1 MRRCWQVTD
10 TVPPDGGT
18 FDPPGPAD
26 YTFDMNF
33 NEPVDPA
40 SVQTS
45 DLHFSGVPGTSVTA
59 VSVINGDMTA
69 EFTIHINSIFSGTLT
84 INLPAGAITDQF
96 GNSNAAF
103 TGNYEYVGT
112 APKGCGLLVGS
123 GLTQGWPGNTWSAQ
137 LANNIVQYTFAI
149 SQPAANDFALFET
162 HDPWGSTFIKDA
174 ITANGHTYTE
184 FTPGDLATVN
194 FSDYRVVIC
203 NWDDTTAPEFITPYT
218 AAIPALEAYAGA
230 GGVVWVQA
238 AIQSC
243 DSVPMPFGG
252 QGTGC
257 DFSPSDNVVDPASP
271 MMTDIPNPMEGNS
284 ASHLSF
290 TGLPGPA
297 HTVVVNP
304 ADNNPVL
311 YDLQFGGT
319 CGGTP
324 TPTPTPTATPTVT
337 PSVTPYCD
345 TNGYSYS
352 DSKCYT
358 DRDANCHAY
367 AASPDAKAAAHAV
380 SASDSVIMVDI
391 GYNG

>member
-1 MRRCWQVTD
+1 MHIPAGAFNQASNNDPVLEFNCTFRYDATLLAVTD

-18 FDPPGPAD
+18 FQPPGPAS
-26 YTFDMNF
+26 YTYDMNF

-45 DLHFSGVPGTSVTA
+45 DLHFSGVPGTNVTN
-59 VSVINGDMTA
+59 VQVINGDMTA
-69 EFTIHINSIFSGTLT
+69 EFTIQINSIFSGTLT

-137 LANNIVQYTFAI
+137 LATNTVQYTFAI

-184 FTPGDLATVN
+184 FTPADLATVN

-218 AAIPALEAYAGA
+218 AAIPGLEAYAGA

-243 DSVPMPFGG
+243 DAIPMPFGG

-271 MMTDIPNPMEGNS
+271 MMAGIPNPMEGNS
-284 ASHLSF
+284 ASHLSY

-304 ADNNPVL
+304 ANNNPVL

-324 TPTPTPTATPTVT
+324 TPSPTP
-337 PSVTPYCD
+337 S
-345 TNGYSYS
+345 GYS
-352 DSKCYT
+352 
-358 DRDANCHAY
+358 
-367 AASPDAKAAAHAV
+367 
-380 SASDSVIMVDI
+380 
-391 GYNG
+391 